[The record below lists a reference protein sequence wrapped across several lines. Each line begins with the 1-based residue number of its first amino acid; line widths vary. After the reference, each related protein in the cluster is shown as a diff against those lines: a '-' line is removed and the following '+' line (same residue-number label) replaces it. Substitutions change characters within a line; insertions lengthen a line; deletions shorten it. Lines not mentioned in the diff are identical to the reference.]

1 MSVELSDFFEGG
13 VFSNCCG
20 ARVMMGDICAD
31 CKEHCEAVK
40 EDEEDEIV
48 VAPESKK

>member
-1 MSVELSDFFEGG
+1 MSFEYYDMFEGG

-48 VAPESKK
+48 VAKDVKE